1 MLPACPVPV
10 PGPSFKRAL
19 RLAPHRPS
27 PWACQPFC
35 LRAASLLCCHA
46 FLCLVCCARPGNV
59 RCEPA
64 LAGGL
69 GPVHHWLRTAGLRT
83 GWLSGS
89 DSPKLSRLP
98 LRQAIS
104 ALPTRN
110 EQEYYHLPPTTHHY
124 CAPPPPPPPPH
135 HFPRYRASPAVTLPL
150 ALVAP
155 TARLQNST
163 SFPHPISPSLNKIS
177 RPILRPQ
184 SPRWRPLTP
193 SLLGP
198 DKAYQSSPTIFD
210 LFFTFP
216 DT

>member
-124 CAPPPPPPPPH
+124 SSSSSSSPLPSLSCFASSHSSPRSRCSHSSSTKLDFIPAPN
-135 HFPRYRASPAVTLPL
+135 L
-150 ALVAP
+150 ALP
-155 TARLQNST
+155 
-163 SFPHPISPSLNKIS
+163 
-177 RPILRPQ
+177 
-184 SPRWRPLTP
+184 
-193 SLLGP
+193 
-198 DKAYQSSPTIFD
+198 
-210 LFFTFP
+210 
-216 DT
+216 

>member
-10 PGPSFKRAL
+10 LGPSFKRAL
-19 RLAPHRPS
+19 RLGPHRPS

-59 RCEPA
+59 RYEPA

-89 DSPKLSRLP
+89 DSPKSSRLP

-110 EQEYYHLPPTTHHY
+110 EQEYYHLPPTTT
-124 CAPPPPPPPPH
+124 ALLLLLLLLLLTT
-135 HFPRYRASPAVTLPL
+135 SL
-150 ALVAP
+150 AIVL
-155 TARLQNST
+155 RQQSL
-163 SFPHPISPSLNKIS
+163 FPSLSLLPQLVYKTRLHSRTQS
-177 RPILRPQ
+177 RPPLIKSVGQ
-184 SPRWRPLTP
+184 SFDPN
-193 SLLGP
+193 LLVG
-198 DKAYQSSPTIFD
+198 D
-210 LFFTFP
+210 L
-216 DT
+216 